1 MFQQPPF
8 LVLAL
13 DLQNYV
19 FSLLVSPLRGGSLK
33 TLTTLV
39 GYTNG
44 SIQTNTEQFNSQNS
58 FIESNANIRYQR
70 NLNPIFRYD
79 YKLGNYFTKEDS
91 IVTPYLFTT
100 INELTGG
107 IRKSS

>member
-1 MFQQPPF
+1 MQIDSQ
-8 LVLAL
+8 
-13 DLQNYV
+13 
-19 FSLLVSPLRGGSLK
+19 K
-33 TLTTLV
+33 
-39 GYTNG
+39 
-44 SIQTNTEQFNSQNS
+44 FNSQNS
-58 FIESNANIRYQR
+58 LVESSLDMRYQR